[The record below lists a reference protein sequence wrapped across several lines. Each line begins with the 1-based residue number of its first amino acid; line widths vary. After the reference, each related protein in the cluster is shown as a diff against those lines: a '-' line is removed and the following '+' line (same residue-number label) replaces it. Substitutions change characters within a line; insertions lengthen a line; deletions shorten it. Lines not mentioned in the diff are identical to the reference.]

1 MKLIKKLAFA
11 SSLLAVTMTGCSV
24 DQSLPIS
31 NKNFSNFTFTE
42 VTADEGLYGDND
54 GFIGNNA
61 QELGE
66 KVKGKLTY
74 NGTLKVTDVPTTG
87 YTYNGSA
94 VKVYPANEH
103 KEGEITVGGYY
114 VLATE
119 KADEFTFLT
128 AKGGGSMELVAPKF
142 SLGYRESTSG
152 GTSGSVTTI
161 KEAYLEIVGNIKYN
175 KADSS
180 LSLTVK
186 ATHRVTID
194 DDTTTKTGDFTVS
207 LKA

>member
-24 DQSLPIS
+24 DQSIAIS

-42 VTADEGLYGDND
+42 ARADEGLYGDTD

-61 QELGE
+61 QELGQ

-74 NGTLKVTDVPTTG
+74 NGVLKVTDVPTTG

-94 VKVYPANEH
+94 VKAYSVNEH
-103 KEGEITVGGYY
+103 KEGEVTVGGYY
-114 VLATE
+114 AVATST
-119 KADEFTFLT
+119 ADEFLFLT
-128 AKGGGSMELVAPKF
+128 TKGGGSFELEDITY
-142 SLGYRESTSG
+142 SLGYSSSSST
-152 GTSGSVTTI
+152 GTGGSVTTI
-161 KEAYLEIVGNIKYN
+161 KQAYFEIVGNVKYN
-175 KADSS
+175 KTDNS
-180 LSLTVK
+180 LSLSIK
-186 ATHRVTID
+186 ATHKLSVNEDVT
-194 DDTTTKTGDFTVS
+194 TNTGDFTVT